1 MCSSGAVWGELTSG
15 GRRLTLAR
23 PTRPV
28 AVATRVAATAV
39 VVPLLLPPPPPSPPF
54 RSQSL
59 ERIAENAAEMAARAT
74 TELTASAAAAQ
85 ENLAKVGEGVTAGW
99 GNLNRFLDTMFA
111 PPPPGE
117 EASRA
122 GGGANRAAGGGGSAG
137 DGADGGGGGGG
148 GSGGGDGVDGG
159 GGGVALTTPPPTDLP
174 TDLSASFASH
184 FPDLTAAGED
194 VLDAFPC
201 ALAQKYGCMHND
213 ATPPL
218 ALAAG
223 GVLYIS
229 VGHAA
234 FRAAPGGALG
244 GAAGFGVVVDFGDVA
259 KVQKGGGRDGMIRL
273 LLGGG
278 ARKAFVFTGFGG
290 GFTGA
295 LALVEHVWE
304 SGRVGVAGGG
314 GGGAEGG
321 GGEGGTPDGDTKG
334 GEPTA

>member
-1 MCSSGAVWGELTSG
+1 
-15 GRRLTLAR
+15 
-23 PTRPV
+23 
-28 AVATRVAATAV
+28 
-39 VVPLLLPPPPPSPPF
+39 
-54 RSQSL
+54 
-59 ERIAENAAEMAARAT
+59 MAARAT

-111 PPPPGE
+111 PPPPGG

-122 GGGANRAAGGGGSAG
+122 GGVAPAGGANGTAG
-137 DGADGGGGGGG
+137 DGGGAVDGAEGGGG
-148 GSGGGDGVDGG
+148 GSGGGGGGGGGAAG

-174 TDLSASFASH
+174 VDLSASFAAH
-184 FPDLTAAGED
+184 FPDLAAAGED

-278 ARKAFVFTGFGG
+278 ARKAYVFTGFGG
-290 GFTGA
+290 GFAGA

-304 SGRVGVAGGG
+304 SGRVGVAGAGG
-314 GGGAEGG
+314 GDAEGG
-321 GGEGGTPDGDTKG
+321 GGGGGTPDGDTKG